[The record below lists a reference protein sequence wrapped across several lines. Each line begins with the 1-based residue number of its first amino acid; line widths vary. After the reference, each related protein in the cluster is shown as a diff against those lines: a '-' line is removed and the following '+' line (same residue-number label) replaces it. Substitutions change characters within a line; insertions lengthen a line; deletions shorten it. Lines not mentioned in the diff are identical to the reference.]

1 MTNVDR
7 SAPRRRLKLRDGV
20 RIEFGVSADNAVT
33 ARSRDGALSLGA
45 STSALREALGLL
57 AEGADE
63 EEAASA
69 VAEKEGLQALARWSW
84 LTQTLLDMGCLR
96 YALASAAGEPLA
108 TIFALAPGPS
118 IRLSPLRSSD
128 AVALSRFAWLHAAG
142 GVTVL
147 ESPLGRARVELDDPR
162 LAGAVAALA
171 RPQTANQLADSLGL
185 CVETVAGFL
194 GFLQGARAL
203 AAPGEMDGSC
213 GLAFWEVQDALFHV
227 HSRLGRRDRA
237 YGATYRFQGRI
248 PPPPAVAP
256 VEGPVVPL
264 ATPDF
269 NKLRANDLPF
279 AKVLDARRS
288 LRKFSPAPVDVAT
301 LSEFLYRSARNT
313 GLSAQPMQ
321 EGAEREFDRIT
332 RPYPGAGGCH
342 PLDVYVVA
350 RRCEGLERGLYRY
363 EPAGHAL
370 IALAAD
376 PCRLDRLLAEARS
389 AARIE
394 ENPPVLVVLAA
405 RFLRALWKYEG
416 IGYANLLKD
425 VGALLQTMYLVATAM
440 GLAPCALG
448 GGDAECFADAAGL
461 AFWEETSVGE
471 FMLGHPARGVI

>member
-7 SAPRRRLKLRDGV
+7 SAPRHRLKLRVGV
-20 RIEFGVSADNAVT
+20 RIEFGASVDDAVT
-33 ARSRDGALSLGA
+33 VRSRDGAFPLGA
-45 STSALREALGLL
+45 LTSALRDALGSL

-63 EEAASA
+63 DEAARG
-69 VAEKEGLQALARWSW
+69 VAETEGLPALARWSW
-84 LTQTLLDMGCLR
+84 LTQTLLDTGCLR
-96 YALASAAGEPLA
+96 CALASAAGESLA

-118 IRLSPLRSSD
+118 KRFSPLRSPD
-128 AVALSRFAWLHAAG
+128 AVALSRFAWLHAAD

-162 LAGAVAALA
+162 LAGAAAALA
-171 RPQTANQLADSLGL
+171 RPQTADQLADALGL

-194 GFLQGARAL
+194 GFLHGARAL
-203 AAPGEMDGSC
+203 AAPGEADGSC
-213 GLAFWEVQDALFHV
+213 GLALWEVQDALFHV

-256 VEGPVVPL
+256 LEGPVVPL
-264 ATPDF
+264 ARPDLD
-269 NKLRANDLPF
+269 KLRAKDLPF

-288 LRKFSPAPVDVAT
+288 LRKFSPASVDVAT
-301 LSEFLYRSARNT
+301 LSEFLYRSARDT
-313 GLSAQPMQ
+313 GLSTQPIP
-321 EGAEREFDRIT
+321 EEAEREFERIT

-350 RRCEGLERGLYRY
+350 RMCTGLERGLYRY

-370 IALAAD
+370 VALAAD
-376 PCRLDRLLAEARS
+376 PRRLDRLLAEARS
-389 AARIE
+389 AAGIE

-405 RFLRALWKYEG
+405 RFARALWKYEG

-448 GGDAECFADAAGL
+448 GGDAVCFAEAAGL

-471 FMLGHPARGVI
+471 FMLGHPAGGAL